1 MGNGNFRP
9 PHRIH
14 TPWPITNKFDTGD
27 DTAAPTTVP
36 NLVQIRQWGLL
47 GKWVKY
53 NEFIFYFK
61 PVDVFS
67 RLMAQTT
74 QNRTKMGFWGFRW
87 YFFPILWVKFS
98 QKNNFESLTRLFQA
112 KLAKYW
118 EFHIVE
124 TAAPISTEMAYI
136 VSDGALKSS
145 QTKPLVPYSG
155 STVKIS
161 NTWKTKM
168 AVAAMLKIT
177 KKSRFIRCGLKHFK
191 HSKMAD
197 GRHFEN
203 R

>member
-1 MGNGNFRP
+1 MTRRPLQLCQIWCKYANGGFWANG
-9 PHRIH
+9 
-14 TPWPITNKFDTGD
+14 WNITN
-27 DTAAPTTVP
+27 
-36 NLVQIRQWGLL
+36 LS
-47 GKWVKY
+47 
-53 NEFIFYFK
+53 FISNPSTYFHAWWLK
-61 PVDVFS
+61 RRRIAQRWAFGGFVDISSQFCGW
-67 RLMAQTT
+67 
-74 QNRTKMGFWGFRW
+74 N
-87 YFFPILWVKFS
+87 FPKK
-98 QKNNFESLTRLFQA
+98 KNNFESLTRLFQA